1 MAHNTK
7 YRHKEEYYYRALL
20 VCQTGKQRND
30 EHIALYHPSYLLNE
44 GQRGVTAST
53 KLPNVVFEL
62 LQCSFPPTIANITVS
77 NHSHTFN
84 TMYAPAKHGQII

>member
-62 LQCSFPPTIANITVS
+62 LQCSFPPLLPISPSA
-77 NHSHTFN
+77 
-84 TMYAPAKHGQII
+84 IILTLLIRCMLQQNMDR